1 MKFLRIHRLL
11 IVSHKFHCNFDSFD
25 RWDEHT
31 YTGHNS
37 PLYAMPEELDPLHP
51 GYLRN
56 TNFSMHYWNQLG
68 ARKDQLLLGMAAYG
82 RGFTLSDPTDNG
94 LYAPANGPIDGGI
107 YTGQA
112 GFWGYN
118 EFCEKMQTEYGQWT
132 FHRVNKYSLSY

>member
-1 MKFLRIHRLL
+1 MA
-11 IVSHKFHCNFDSFD
+11 NFND
-25 RWDEHT
+25 RWDDHT

-37 PLYAMPEELDPLHP
+37 PLYSIPEELDPLHP

-82 RGFTLSDPTDNG
+82 RGFMLTDPSDDG
-94 LYAPANGPIDGGI
+94 LYASANGPIDGGI

-118 EFCEKMQTEYGQWT
+118 EFCEKMQTEFSQWQ
-132 FHRVNKYSLSY
+132 FHRVSEHCSISWFTTFISIFL